1 MKTGLVLVN
10 YNDYETI
17 NKFIDNVKN
26 FGIIDTIVIVDNAS
40 TDDSCQKIKKI
51 TNEKIILLKNESNLG
66 YA

>member
-40 TDDSCQKIKKI
+40 TDDSYQKIKKI
-51 TNEKIILLKNESNLG
+51 TNN
-66 YA
+66 